1 MADVPVQVIVAA
13 FTDFNG
19 ASKALKQLQEAKSDA
34 LIGIE
39 DAAVITKDANGK
51 VKIKETADMRAGK
64 GATIG
69 AVAGGVVGL
78 LAGPVGWAAL
88 GGGALGGLAAKMRD
102 GGFPDA
108 RLKQLGEGLTPNSSM
123 LVAVI
128 EHQWVADMEREL
140 AEQGADLA
148 TQALSDDIARQLK
161 AGGNVVYTVVDTG
174 DAVVAERD
182 TQVRDTAVAGDLG
195 AAATAPGAEGQAPP
209 MEDSSGTGT
218 SSHPPQSG
226 ESAPGPSPQAH

>member
-13 FTDFNG
+13 FKDLDG
-19 ASKALKQLQEAKSDA
+19 ASNALETLQEAKHDK
-34 LIGIE
+34 LIGIQ

-88 GGGALGGLAAKMRD
+88 GGGVIGGLAAKLRD
-102 GGFPDA
+102 GGFPDE
-108 RLKQLGEGLTPNSSM
+108 RLKQLAEGLTPNSSA

-128 EHQWVADMEREL
+128 DHRWVAEVEQELERE
-140 AEQGADLA
+140 QADFVM
-148 TQALSDDIARQLK
+148 QSLSDDIHQQLT
-161 AGGNVVYTVVDTG
+161 AGADVTYSVVGDGDTVV
-174 DAVVAERD
+174 ASRD
-182 TQVRDTAVAGDLG
+182 TSQDAAQETSHDTSQVASTEDMP
-195 AAATAPGAEGQAPP
+195 ATVPSNQADSAPP
-209 MEDSSGTGT
+209 PT
-218 SSHPPQSG
+218 
-226 ESAPGPSPQAH
+226 A

>member
-1 MADVPVQVIVAA
+1 MRRKHMADVPVQVIVAA
-13 FTDFNG
+13 FKDING
-19 ASKALKQLQEAKSDA
+19 ASDALKTLQEAKRES
-34 LIGIE
+34 LIRIE

-88 GGGALGGLAAKMRD
+88 GGGVIGGLAAKMRD

-108 RLKQLGEGLTPNSSM
+108 RLKQLAEGLTPNSSA

-128 EHQWVADMEREL
+128 DHQWVAEVERQL
-140 AEQGADLA
+140 ASQQADLV
-148 TQALSDDIARQLK
+148 TQTLSEDIHKQLT
-161 AGGNVVYTVVDTG
+161 AGGAVIYSVVGDGDT
-174 DAVVAERD
+174 VVAEHD
-182 TQVRDTAVAGDLG
+182 ASTDDQPTTPPTDQSTQTPP
-195 AAATAPGAEGQAPP
+195 AP
-209 MEDSSGTGT
+209 
-218 SSHPPQSG
+218 
-226 ESAPGPSPQAH
+226 